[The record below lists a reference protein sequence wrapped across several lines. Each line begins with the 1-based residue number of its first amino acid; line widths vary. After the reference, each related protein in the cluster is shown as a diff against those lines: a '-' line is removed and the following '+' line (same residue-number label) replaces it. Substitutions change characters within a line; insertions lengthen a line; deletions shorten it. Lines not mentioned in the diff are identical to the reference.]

1 MITSSKKP
9 GRNRAAKILAT
20 LFLTAFF
27 LVAADSVHAQQY
39 HVDQDSS
46 AALTKYLHKHRLP
59 LVGAQVMRDN
69 TGTPQLNLYGFVAT
83 DAGRADAVRKA
94 ERFLGAGEVPVV
106 NSIQVNPS
114 INSHGADG
122 GAANAP
128 PGSAT
133 APNSSQQWNNAM
145 QGIYKNGAQPLPSP
159 GAPNL
164 P

>member
-1 MITSSKKP
+1 MPTSSKKP
-9 GRNRAAKILAT
+9 RREGAAIILAM
-20 LFLTAFF
+20 LILLAATA
-27 LVAADSVHAQQY
+27 VHARQY
-39 HVDQDSS
+39 HVDQGSS

-59 LVGAQVMRDN
+59 LVGAQVMRDDA
-69 TGTPQLNLYGFVAT
+69 GTPQLNLYGFVAT

-94 ERFLGAGEVPVV
+94 ERFLSAGEVPVV

-114 INSHGADG
+114 INSHGADD

-133 APNSSQQWNNAM
+133 APNSSQQWSNAM

-159 GAPNL
+159 GAPNQ